1 MSGHGFAHG
10 KAGLVKFGAVST
22 VIVAFPTRLSAV
34 QEIVA
39 VPGATAVATPVVALI
54 VATDRLLL
62 AQPPC
67 AESHATG
74 GLLPRLSLNCAV
86 NGMVVLTGAPIVLGS
101 TVIEVATKT
110 NQLPDPVV
118 IAWPVIGDWAQQ
130 NPESNAQSSN
140 FLKLVTNVKCYLYES
155 CAHRS

>member
-10 KAGLVKFGAVST
+10 KAGLVKLGAVST
-22 VIVAFPTRLSAV
+22 VRVAFPTRLSAV

-67 AESHATG
+67 AESQATG

-86 NGMVVLTGAPIVLGS
+86 NGIVVPTAASAVLGS
-101 TVIEVATKT
+101 TVIEVAKKMKM
-110 NQLPDPVV
+110 LAEPV
-118 IAWPVIGDWAQQ
+118 
-130 NPESNAQSSN
+130 
-140 FLKLVTNVKCYLYES
+140 TTTC
-155 CAHRS
+155 